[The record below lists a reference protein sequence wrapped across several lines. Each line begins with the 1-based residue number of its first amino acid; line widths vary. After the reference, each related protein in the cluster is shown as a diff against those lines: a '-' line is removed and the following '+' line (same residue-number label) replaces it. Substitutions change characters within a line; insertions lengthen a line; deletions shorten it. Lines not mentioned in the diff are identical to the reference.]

1 MNRTNN
7 CGELTKSN
15 LGQTV
20 KLSGWVNK
28 IREKGFIIW
37 VDLRDRYGITQ
48 LVFDKER
55 SNDDIFTTASK
66 LGREFVIEV
75 EGSVIERKSINENI
89 DTGEIEILVTSINIL
104 NKSLTPPFTIE
115 NESDGGE
122 ELRMKY
128 RYLDIRREPIKENL
142 IFRHSLSLE
151 VRNYLSENNFI
162 DVETPCLI
170 KSTPE
175 GARDFIVPSRL
186 NPNHYYALPQSPQ
199 IFKQLLMIG
208 GIDKY
213 YQIVKCFRDEDLRAD
228 RQPEF
233 TQIDCEMSF
242 VNQEDVFQQ
251 FEGLMKRIFSKFLG
265 SDNVTFNRMT
275 YESAIEKYG
284 TDKPDLR
291 YELLIHNISDEV
303 KGKNFQIFDNN
314 EISVCLKVEGKS
326 DLSRKEIDK
335 ITDWVKRPQI
345 GASGLL
351 WIKHTNDA
359 SFKSSFDKFF
369 SDSDLRVISEKIS
382 SKPGDII
389 FIMSGEYK
397 KTLEQLGSL
406 RIELASMFSLID
418 KEKICPLWVTDFPLF
433 EWDEEEKR
441 FFSMHHPFTSPK
453 PEFID
458 ILDKD
463 PGKVLANAYDL
474 VLNGNEIG
482 GGSIRI
488 HDFNTQMKVFE
499 LLGMSKEEYT
509 SQFGFLIEALKYGA
523 PPHGGIAFGL
533 DRLSAVLKG
542 KDVIRDFIAF
552 PKNNSGKDL
561 MIDAPSK
568 LTKDQLKD
576 LSQK

>member
-7 CGELTKSN
+7 CGELSKAN
-15 LGQTV
+15 LSQTV
-20 KLSGWVNK
+20 RLSGWVNK

-37 VDLRDRYGITQ
+37 IDLRDRYGITQ
-48 LVFDKER
+48 LVFDKDR
-55 SNDDIFTTASK
+55 SSEEIFSNASK
-66 LGREFVIEV
+66 LGREFVIEI
-75 EGSVIERKSINENI
+75 EGTVIERKSINEKI
-89 DTGEIEILVTSINIL
+89 KTGEIEILVSSLNIL

-128 RYLDIRREPIKENL
+128 RYLDIRREPVKENL
-142 IFRHSLSLE
+142 IFRHKLSLE
-151 VRNYLSENNFI
+151 VRNYLSENSFI
-162 DVETPCLI
+162 DVETPYLI

-186 NPNHYYALPQSPQ
+186 NPDHYYALPQSPQ
-199 IFKQLLMIG
+199 IFKQLLMVG

-233 TQIDCEMSF
+233 TQIDCELSF
-242 VNQEDVFQQ
+242 VNQEDIFKQ
-251 FEGLMKRIFSKFLG
+251 FEGLMSKLFSKFLNKTDI
-265 SDNVTFNRMT
+265 SFERMT
-275 YESAIEKYG
+275 YEFAIENYG
-284 TDKPDLR
+284 IDKPDLR
-291 YELLIHNISDEV
+291 YGLKINEISNEV
-303 KGKNFQIFDNN
+303 KGKGFQIFDNN
-314 EISVCLKVEGKS
+314 DFTSCIIIEDKSEIT
-326 DLSRKEIDK
+326 RKEIDN
-335 ITDWVKRPQI
+335 ITDWIKRPQI
-345 GASGLL
+345 GATGLL
-351 WIKHTNDA
+351 WIKHNTD
-359 SFKSSFDKFF
+359 SSIKSSFDKFF
-369 SDSDLRVISEKIS
+369 SEEDLKHILDKVS
-382 SKPGDII
+382 SKPGDVI
-389 FIMSGEYK
+389 FIMSGDK
-397 KTLEQLGSL
+397 KNTLEQMGSL
-406 RIELASMFSLID
+406 RVELAKRFDLID
-418 KEKICPLWVTDFPLF
+418 HNKMCPLWITDFPLF

-458 ILDKD
+458 LLESN
-463 PGKVLANAYDL
+463 PGEVIANAYDL

-488 HDFNTQMKVFE
+488 HDFDTQMKVFE
-499 LLGMSKEEYT
+499 LLGMDKEEYT

-533 DRLSAVLKG
+533 DRLAAVLKG

-568 LTKDQLKD
+568 LTKEQLRD
-576 LSQK
+576 LSN

>member
-7 CGELTKSN
+7 CGELSKAN
-15 LGQTV
+15 LSETI

-37 VDLRDRYGITQ
+37 IDLRDRYGITQ
-48 LVFDKER
+48 LVFDKDR
-55 SNDDIFTTASK
+55 SSEEIFSNASK
-66 LGREFVIEV
+66 LGREFVIEI
-75 EGSVIERKSINENI
+75 EGTVIERKSVNERI
-89 DTGEIEILVTSINIL
+89 KTGEIEILVSSLTIL

-128 RYLDIRREPIKENL
+128 RYLDIRREPVKENL
-142 IFRHSLSLE
+142 IFRHELSLE
-151 VRNYLSENNFI
+151 VRNYLSENSFI
-162 DVETPCLI
+162 DIETPYLI

-175 GARDFIVPSRL
+175 GARDFVVPSRL
-186 NPNHYYALPQSPQ
+186 NPDHYYALPQSPQ
-199 IFKQLLMIG
+199 IFKQLLMVG

-242 VNQEDVFQQ
+242 INQEDIFQQ
-251 FEGLMKRIFSKFLG
+251 FEGLMSRLFSKFLNKTDI
-265 SDNVTFNRMT
+265 SFERMT
-275 YESAIEKYG
+275 YKFAVENYG
-284 TDKPDLR
+284 IDKPDLR
-291 YELLIHNISDEV
+291 YGLKIKEVSNEV
-303 KGKNFQIFDNN
+303 KGKGFQIFDNN
-314 EISVCLKVEGKS
+314 DFTSCILIEDKSEIT
-326 DLSRKEIDK
+326 RKEIDN

-345 GASGLL
+345 GATGLL
-351 WIKHTNDA
+351 WIKHNTD
-359 SFKSSFDKFF
+359 SSIKSSFDKFF
-369 SDSDLRVISEKIS
+369 SEEDLKHVLDTVS

-389 FIMSGEYK
+389 FIMSGDK
-397 KTLEQLGSL
+397 KNTLEQMGSL
-406 RIELASMFSLID
+406 RVELAKRFDLID
-418 KEKICPLWVTDFPLF
+418 HNKMCPLWVTDFPLF

-458 ILDKD
+458 LLESN
-463 PGKVLANAYDL
+463 PGEVIANAYDL

-488 HDFNTQMKVFE
+488 HDFDTQMKVFE
-499 LLGMSKEEYT
+499 LLGMDKEEYT

-533 DRLSAVLKG
+533 DRLAAVLKG

-568 LTKDQLKD
+568 LTKEQLRD
-576 LSQK
+576 LSN

>member
-7 CGELTKSN
+7 CGELSKAN
-15 LGQTV
+15 LNQTV

-37 VDLRDRYGITQ
+37 IDLRDRYGITQ
-48 LVFDKER
+48 LVFDKDR
-55 SNDDIFTTASK
+55 SSEEIFSNASK
-66 LGREFVIEV
+66 LGREFVIEI
-75 EGSVIERKSINENI
+75 EGTVIERKSVNERI
-89 DTGEIEILVTSINIL
+89 KTGEIEILVSSLTIL

-128 RYLDIRREPIKENL
+128 RYLDIRREPVKENL
-142 IFRHSLSLE
+142 IFRHELSLE
-151 VRNYLSENNFI
+151 VRNYLSENSFI
-162 DVETPCLI
+162 DIETPYLI

-175 GARDFIVPSRL
+175 GARDFVVPSRL
-186 NPNHYYALPQSPQ
+186 NPDHYYALPQSPQ
-199 IFKQLLMIG
+199 IFKQLLMVG

-242 VNQEDVFQQ
+242 INQEDIFQQ
-251 FEGLMKRIFSKFLG
+251 FEGLMSRLFSKFLNKNDI
-265 SDNVTFNRMT
+265 SFERMT
-275 YESAIEKYG
+275 YKFAVENYG
-284 TDKPDLR
+284 IDKPDLR
-291 YELLIHNISDEV
+291 YGLKIKEVSNEV
-303 KGKNFQIFDNN
+303 KGKGFQIFDNN
-314 EISVCLKVEGKS
+314 DFTSCILIEDKSEIT
-326 DLSRKEIDK
+326 RKEIDN

-345 GASGLL
+345 GATGLL
-351 WIKHTNDA
+351 WIKHNTD
-359 SFKSSFDKFF
+359 SSIKSSFDKFF
-369 SDSDLRVISEKIS
+369 SEEDLKHVLDTVS

-389 FIMSGEYK
+389 FIMSGDK
-397 KTLEQLGSL
+397 KNTLEQMGSL
-406 RIELASMFSLID
+406 RVELAKRFDLID
-418 KEKICPLWVTDFPLF
+418 HNKMCPLWVTDFPLF

-458 ILDKD
+458 LLESN
-463 PGKVLANAYDL
+463 PGEVIANAYDL

-488 HDFNTQMKVFE
+488 HDFDTQMKVFE
-499 LLGMSKEEYT
+499 LLGMDKEEYT

-533 DRLSAVLKG
+533 DRLAAVLKG

-568 LTKDQLKD
+568 LTKEQLRD
-576 LSQK
+576 LSN